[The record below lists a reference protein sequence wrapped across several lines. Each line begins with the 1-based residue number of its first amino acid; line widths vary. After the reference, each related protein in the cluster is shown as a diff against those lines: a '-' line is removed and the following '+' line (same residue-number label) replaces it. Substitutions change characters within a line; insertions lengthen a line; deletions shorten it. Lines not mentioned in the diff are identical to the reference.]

1 AFSRNKP
8 IMPGGLTVSAWEARV
23 LGKLGDHPNIAR
35 VVDHWED
42 DKAAIMVSRYL
53 SGGSLQDL
61 IAHSR
66 ESGEALPVDRILQVS
81 TEIAEGLAHIH
92 GRQILYL
99 DLQPRNVLFNEL
111 GTVHLVDFDTAVP
124 LDQPDV
130 SHLSAPTPRLLGVSA
145 LLG

>member
-1 AFSRNKP
+1 MPEIELRPDCIPSIDPAPRLEIQPGDVLRDGRYEVRRLLRSAADKSVYLGQDRKFDCQVTIDAFSRNKP

-66 ESGEALPVDRILQVS
+66 ESGEALPVERILQVS
-81 TEIAEGLAHIH
+81 TEIA
-92 GRQILYL
+92 
-99 DLQPRNVLFNEL
+99 
-111 GTVHLVDFDTAVP
+111 
-124 LDQPDV
+124 
-130 SHLSAPTPRLLGVSA
+130 
-145 LLG
+145 